1 MHRNRY
7 SIVSPSSTLPLP
19 PKKSTL
25 LMRQKLALEPLNVED
40 YTSHVF
46 RLYWQIV
53 YPLPEEKNNPKAN
66 KQTKERKKEKNKL
79 K

>member
-1 MHRNRY
+1 
-7 SIVSPSSTLPLP
+7 
-19 PKKSTL
+19 
-25 LMRQKLALEPLNVED
+25 MRQKLALEPLNVED

-66 KQTKERKKEKNKL
+66 KQKKERKKKKAEIAIPSKSVL
-79 K
+79 TFFYDCV

>member
-1 MHRNRY
+1 M
-7 SIVSPSSTLPLP
+7 VSPYSTLPAK
-19 PKKSTL
+19 KKSTL
-25 LMRQKLALEPLNVED
+25 LLRQKLALEPLNVED

-53 YPLPEEKNNPKAN
+53 YPLPEEKNKPKAN
-66 KQTKERKKEKNKL
+66 KQTKERKKNKL

>member
-1 MHRNRY
+1 
-7 SIVSPSSTLPLP
+7 
-19 PKKSTL
+19 
-25 LMRQKLALEPLNVED
+25 MRQKLALEPLNVED

-66 KQTKERKKEKNKL
+66 KQTKERKKK
-79 K
+79 

>member
-1 MHRNRY
+1 
-7 SIVSPSSTLPLP
+7 
-19 PKKSTL
+19 
-25 LMRQKLALEPLNVED
+25 MRQKLALEPLNVED

-66 KQTKERKKEKNKL
+66 KQTKERKKKKKKAEIAIPSKSVL
-79 K
+79 TFFYDCV